1 MHSCETNLIVTKL
14 CLRLH
19 AKGSIRI
26 AANIQT
32 YVIITSF
39 DTLQERVSRNP
50 AMHHQH
56 SSTLCVCRF
65 VYLAPPPPVHKGRK
79 GEFIHEELPHA
90 VPTKADELPFFM
102 EASAAEPAQKR
113 KEEVLA

>member
-1 MHSCETNLIVTKL
+1 
-14 CLRLH
+14 
-19 AKGSIRI
+19 
-26 AANIQT
+26 
-32 YVIITSF
+32 
-39 DTLQERVSRNP
+39 
-50 AMHHQH
+50 
-56 SSTLCVCRF
+56 
-65 VYLAPPPPVHKGRK
+65 VHKGRK